1 MTLQFPDQSKLLI
14 VDDNPTN
21 LGFLFEYLTKSG
33 FKVLVALDG
42 ESAIEQVQYAQP
54 DLILLD
60 VMMPGVDGFTTCK
73 RLKAEPSTQDIPVIF
88 MTALSDTVDK
98 VQGFKIGAVDYITKP
113 LQAEEVLCRVQTHLA
128 LRNLQKRLIDQN
140 QKLLQSQAK
149 ERERAL
155 ELEQALKKL
164 QQTQLQLIQSEK
176 MSSLGRMVA
185 GIAHEINNPLNFIYN
200 NTSITKTYLED
211 LLRLL
216 QSYQR
221 TYSNP
226 SPEIVAETEAID
238 FNFLQSDLPKI
249 LTSMQ
254 GGAERICQIILL
266 LRSFSHLDESQFKLT
281 DIHQGINSTLFLLKH
296 CLKSRSYRPEIQ
308 VIKEYRNLPK
318 IWCYGSQLNQAFTYI
333 LTNAIEAI
341 DQEREKW
348 TIANNGFVSH
358 PLIPTIF
365 IGTEVKQNQSIMIKI
380 ADNGAGMNEEVKR
393 QVFDPF
399 FTTKPVGSGTGLGLA
414 ISYQII
420 VEKHKGQ
427 VQLNSEL
434 GKGTEFVIE
443 IPLDLDKA
451 LKPVVLDD

>member
-1 MTLQFPDQSKLLI
+1 MTLQVPDKSKLLI

-21 LGFLFEYLTKSG
+21 LGFLFEYLTKSD

-60 VMMPGVDGFTTCK
+60 VMMPGLDGFTTCK
-73 RLKAEPSTQDIPVIF
+73 CLKSDPSTQDIPVIF

-113 LQAEEVLCRVQTHLA
+113 LQPEEVLCRVQTHLA
-128 LRNLQKRLIDQN
+128 LRNLQKRLINQN
-140 QKLLQSQAK
+140 KKLLDSQDK
-149 ERERAL
+149 ERQRSL

-185 GIAHEINNPLNFIYN
+185 GIAHEINNPLNFIYSN
-200 NTSITKTYLED
+200 ASITKTYLED
-211 LLRLL
+211 LLHLI

-221 TYSNP
+221 AYSNP
-226 SPEIVAETEAID
+226 LPEIVAETEAID
-238 FNFLQSDLPKI
+238 LDFLQSDLPKI
-249 LTSMQ
+249 LNSMQ
-254 GGAERICQIILL
+254 VGAERICQIILL
-266 LRSFSHLDESQFKLT
+266 LRSFSHLDESDFKLT
-281 DIHQGINSTLFLLKH
+281 DIHQGINNTLFLLQH
-296 CLKSRSYRPEIQ
+296 CIKSQSDRPAIR
-308 VIKEYRNLPK
+308 VIKEYSDLPK
-318 IWCYGSQLNQAFTYI
+318 IGCYGSQLNQVFTYI
-333 LTNAIEAI
+333 ITNAIEAI
-341 DQEREKW
+341 DQEKEKW
-348 TIANNGFVSH
+348 RTSNNGFESN
-358 PLIPTIF
+358 PPTPTIW
-365 IGTEVKQNQSIMIKI
+365 ICTEIKDNTNVVIKI
-380 ADNGAGMNEEVKR
+380 ADNGSGMNDQVKR

-420 VEKHKGQ
+420 VDKHKGQ
-427 VQLNSEL
+427 LQMNSQL

-443 IPLDLDKA
+443 IPLDLEEE
-451 LKPVVLDD
+451 

>member
-1 MTLQFPDQSKLLI
+1 MTLQVSDKSKLLI

-21 LGFLFEYLTKSG
+21 LGFLFEYLTKSD

-60 VMMPGVDGFTTCK
+60 VMMPGLDGFTTCK
-73 RLKAEPSTQDIPVIF
+73 CLKSDPSTQDIPVIF

-113 LQAEEVLCRVQTHLA
+113 LQPEEVLCRVQTHLA

-140 QKLLQSQAK
+140 QKLLHSQEK
-149 ERERAL
+149 ELQRSL

-185 GIAHEINNPLNFIYN
+185 GIAHEINNPLNFIYSN
-200 NTSITKTYLED
+200 ASITKTYLEE
-211 LLRLL
+211 LLHLL
-216 QSYQR
+216 HSYQR
-221 TYSNP
+221 TYNNP

-238 FNFLQSDLPKI
+238 LNFLQSDLPKI
-249 LTSMQ
+249 LNSMQ
-254 GGAERICQIILL
+254 VGAERICQIILL
-266 LRSFSHLDESQFKLT
+266 LRSFSHLDESDFKLT
-281 DIHQGINSTLFLLKH
+281 DIHQGINNTLFLLQH
-296 CLKSRSYRPEIQ
+296 CLKSQSDRPAIR
-308 VIKEYRNLPK
+308 VIKEYSDLPK
-318 IWCYGSQLNQAFTYI
+318 IACYGGQLNQVFTYI
-333 LTNAIEAI
+333 ITNAIEAI
-341 DQEREKW
+341 DQGKEKW
-348 TIANNGFVSH
+348 KTGNNGFESH
-358 PLIPTIF
+358 PPTIW
-365 IGTEVKQNQSIMIKI
+365 ICTEMKDNTNVVIKI
-380 ADNGAGMNEEVKR
+380 ADNGSGMNDQVKR

-427 VQLNSEL
+427 LQMNSQQ
-434 GKGTEFVIE
+434 GKGTEFVID
-443 IPLDLDKA
+443 IPLDLNEEYK
-451 LKPVVLDD
+451 

>member
-1 MTLQFPDQSKLLI
+1 MTLQVPEKSKLLI

-21 LGFLFEYLTKSG
+21 LGFLFEYLTQSD

-60 VMMPGVDGFTTCK
+60 VMMPGLDGFTTCK
-73 RLKAEPSTQDIPVIF
+73 CLKSDPSTQDIPIIF

-113 LQAEEVLCRVQTHLA
+113 LQPEEVLCRVQTHLA
-128 LRNLQKRLIDQN
+128 LRNLQKRLINQN
-140 QKLLQSQAK
+140 KKLLDSQDK
-149 ERERAL
+149 ERQRSL

-185 GIAHEINNPLNFIYN
+185 GIAHEINNPLNFIYSN
-200 NTSITKTYLED
+200 ASITKTYLEE
-211 LLRLL
+211 LLHLL
-216 QSYQR
+216 HSYQR
-221 TYSNP
+221 TYNNP

-238 FNFLQSDLPKI
+238 LDFLQSDLPKI
-249 LTSMQ
+249 LNSMQ
-254 GGAERICQIILL
+254 VGAERICQIILL
-266 LRSFSHLDESQFKLT
+266 LRSFSHLDESDFKLT
-281 DIHQGINSTLFLLKH
+281 DIHQGINNTLFLLQH
-296 CLKSRSYRPEIQ
+296 CFKAQSDRPAIR
-308 VIKEYRNLPK
+308 VIKEYSDLPK
-318 IWCYGSQLNQAFTYI
+318 IGCYGGQLNQVFTSI
-333 LTNAIEAI
+333 ITNAIEAI
-341 DQEREKW
+341 DQEKAKW
-348 TIANNGFVSH
+348 RTGNNGFESN
-358 PLIPTIF
+358 PLTPTIW
-365 IGTEVKQNQSIMIKI
+365 ICTEIKDNTNVVIKI
-380 ADNGAGMNEEVKR
+380 ADNGSGMNDEIKR
-393 QVFDPF
+393 QIFDPF

-427 VQLNSEL
+427 LQMNSQR

-443 IPLDLDKA
+443 IPLDLKEE
-451 LKPVVLDD
+451 